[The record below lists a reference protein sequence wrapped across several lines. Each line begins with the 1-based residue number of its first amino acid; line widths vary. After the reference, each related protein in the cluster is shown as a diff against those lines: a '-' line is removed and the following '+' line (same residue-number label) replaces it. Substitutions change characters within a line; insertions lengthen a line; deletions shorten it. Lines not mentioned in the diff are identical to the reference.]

1 MFLSHKGVFMK
12 KLLMS
17 LVFFVFH
24 SLHCFSLPWFSKPQ
38 AVMPKVLNIYA
49 YDPIKFEDIEQE
61 LFEAT
66 KRQDVVGI
74 IFVINSNGGNAGEF
88 SVVHD
93 MIKNFSTTRP
103 VVALIAGGALSGGYL
118 IASAANNII
127 AHSVSDIGNIGV
139 IRFIDRYKNIRVSRD
154 TIEADLSTDM
164 FIVGEFKGIENPFA
178 KELSDNQRAYLQASL
193 LKSYDIFLTLV
204 AQNRH
209 FKKEDYK
216 LWAEGKIFLPPEAL
230 ELGLIDE
237 IGTIFDAQEKI
248 KQLIVERNPQAT
260 YVDSIE
266 FVS

>member
-1 MFLSHKGVFMK
+1 MK
-12 KLLMS
+12 KIALLLVLIHFS
-17 LVFFVFH
+17 LN
-24 SLHCFSLPWFSKPQ
+24 CFSWPWSSRP
-38 AVMPKVLNIYA
+38 APVSSKVLNIYA

-74 IFVINSNGGNAGEF
+74 ILVINSNGGNAGDF

-93 MIKNFSTTRP
+93 MIKKFSSTRP
-103 VVALIAGGALSGGYL
+103 VVALIAGGALSGGYM
-118 IASAANNII
+118 IASAANNIM
-127 AHSVSDIGNIGV
+127 AHSVSDIGNIGI
-139 IRFIDRYKNIRVSRD
+139 IRFIDRYKDPRVSRD
-154 TIEADLSTDM
+154 TLEAGLSTDM
-164 FIVGEFKGIENPFA
+164 FIAGEFKGIENPFA

-209 FKKEDYK
+209 IKKEDYK
-216 LWAEGKIFLPPEAL
+216 LWAEGKIFLPAEAI
-230 ELGLIDE
+230 ELGLIDD

-248 KQLIVERNPQAT
+248 KQLILERNPQAKI
-260 YVDSIE
+260 DAIE